1 LSDFNLLATIVSYL
15 SLVFIFFFFGTIKG
29 FASMILP
36 ETSLL
41 FNFVFVFILLAS
53 STLISLLVLLGVDR
67 LLDR

>member
-1 LSDFNLLATIVSYL
+1 MGDFNLLATIVSYL
-15 SLVFIFFFFGTIKG
+15 SLVFVFFFFGAFKDL
-29 FASMILP
+29 AVMILP

-53 STLISLLVLLGVDR
+53 STILSLLVLLGVDK